1 MRKEYSK
8 RLELWNGI
16 VSAEI
21 VYKYEDDR
29 YLNAICKNFHF
40 KFYRSEEKTYK
51 IAEKWLEEQ
60 FKLITKYHKYNE
72 K

>member
-1 MRKEYSK
+1 MEKKYSK

-21 VYKYEDDR
+21 VYKAENGQ
-29 YLNAICKNFHF
+29 YLNAMSKNFYF
-40 KFYRSEEKTYK
+40 TFYRSNEKTYK

-60 FKLITKYHKYNE
+60 FKLINKYHKYNE
-72 K
+72 E